1 MSDEEAKPR
10 GGAMVDR
17 AFWIAAAVGFALFIA
32 AFIAVFV
39 SGIDASNRSAPG
51 REASGERFDASDSV
65 SLYVATDRETGVQYL
80 LAVRGYG
87 AGLAVVVGADGT
99 PLLAEGYGGAE

>member
-1 MSDEEAKPR
+1 MSDEETKPR

-17 AFWIAAAVGFALFIA
+17 VFWIAAAITLALFIA
-32 AFIAVFV
+32 AFIAAFT
-39 SGIDASNRSAPG
+39 SGVDASNRAASG

-65 SLYVATDRETGVQYL
+65 ALRVVTDRETGVQYL
-80 LAVRGYG
+80 FAVRGYG
-87 AGLAVVVGADGT
+87 AGLAVVVDADGT